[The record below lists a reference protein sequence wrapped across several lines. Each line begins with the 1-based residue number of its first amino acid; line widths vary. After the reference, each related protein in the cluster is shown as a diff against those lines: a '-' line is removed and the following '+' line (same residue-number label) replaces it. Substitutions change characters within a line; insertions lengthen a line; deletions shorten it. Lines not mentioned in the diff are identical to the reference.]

1 MDPNGNGYVE
11 QPEFA
16 EYMRNYG
23 IHIDEERSL
32 YLFHL
37 IQGLNAESKE
47 KGSSHNGKKCDPHC
61 HRKNVCFLGITLQD
75 MMFFFEHEDEDDGIE
90 NPVDLIEMK
99 DINNLYAAMQS
110 KDVTINEED
119 LVQISNMKEDDD
131 VFRATMRNLLRR
143 QSVEE
148 TDLKKVGEERWKPFA
163 GFERKVDDKIVMQGT
178 EGIVGD
184 VLPGELIFMMEN
196 LELFFMFRK
205 HIIRRTVKFWRPP
218 RTSSQNPQQI

>member
-1 MDPNGNGYVE
+1 MV
-11 QPEFA
+11 
-16 EYMRNYG
+16 RNVT
-23 IHIDEERSL
+23 HIARE
-32 YLFHL
+32 
-37 IQGLNAESKE
+37 
-47 KGSSHNGKKCDPHC
+47 
-61 HRKNVCFLGITLQD
+61 KNVCFLGITLQD

-184 VLPGELIFMMEN
+184 VLPGELIFLMEN
-196 LELFFMFRK
+196 LIWIFFY
-205 HIIRRTVKFWRPP
+205 I
-218 RTSSQNPQQI
+218 